1 MINHIGAMQTSS
13 NIYATQAK
21 LGTRPAG
28 VPADAKEAFSIDLD
42 KLFTPSE
49 RKTLENM
56 KEHLKAEGANTLEIE
71 VMEAMIVHTKHAEKS
86 IGNDMSIK
94 DIVGQQIRG
103 IQDGHINENSPS
115 LEVLY
120 SLYNNFA
127 KFQGVAFFA

>member
-56 KEHLKAEGANTLEIE
+56 KSYGEANSMSAQDVSMVE
-71 VMEAMIVHTKHAEKS
+71 VSFVHSKLNDSLAPLSNEV
-86 IGNDMSIK
+86 IGNQIK
-94 DIVGQQIRG
+94 AT
-103 IQDGHINENSPS
+103 QDGHIDNTDNMLSVLKELYENFH
-115 LEVLY
+115 L
-120 SLYNNFA
+120 
-127 KFQGVAFFA
+127 FQGVDLTT